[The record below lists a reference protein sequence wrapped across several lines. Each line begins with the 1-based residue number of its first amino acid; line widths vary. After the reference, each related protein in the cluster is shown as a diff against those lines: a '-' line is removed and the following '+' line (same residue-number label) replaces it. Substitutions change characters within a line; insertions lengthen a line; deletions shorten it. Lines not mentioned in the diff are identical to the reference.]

1 MILVVPGPR
10 AVGPGSSSTRPR
22 RPPAEP
28 PRSGHTVAALR
39 RSLGGDFGQPQ
50 VSGDHPQGMNCH
62 LQPSSQAAQ
71 PDTPTH
77 QLLNSTWHAP
87 GSNCSRRTLTVLT
100 RPAGHRRRAR
110 NPTRQLPRA
119 GGPCQ
124 RGRGPPG
131 RASPSGELVPTRQA
145 HERRPRRPCHYRAIH
160 SGPGWSPADNHGHRH
175 SDLDLRRFVQSQVT
189 NRAIWLCKQV
199 IGLSRP
205 RPHGGTTSR
214 TPAAC
219 TAAPGTD
226 RSSCSPIT
234 PRTRS
239 PPTASPS

>member
-1 MILVVPGPR
+1 VRSGLVHQAPDPAGPCP
-10 AVGPGSSSTRPR
+10 ASSLTSH
-22 RPPAEP
+22 
-28 PRSGHTVAALR
+28 PRSAGPIPWRRFWAATSERGSPARDELP
-39 RSLGGDFGQPQ
+39 SPTIEPGG
-50 VSGDHPQGMNCH
+50 
-62 LQPSSQAAQ
+62 
-71 PDTPTH
+71 PTRHASH
-77 QLLNSTWHAP
+77 QLLNSTWPAP

-100 RPAGHRRRAR
+100 RPAGHRRRRAR

-124 RGRGPPG
+124 RGRGSPG